1 MIVAIYGSYPNA
13 EWEPLADIEAFKST
27 CREIGRYFAECRFGI
42 VVTSEKE
49 TTADYYVVQGF
60 IEVWNKRNDLPKKSE
75 RCLLVMATRTSDAFY
90 RYTKE
95 NPSLFYWRKP
105 PERTRLERHL
115 VGLKECDLVVVIGGN
130 DHTSNA
136 ASVTQQLLSKPL
148 LPIGTFGGA
157 ASKFLQQMMMEKDEV
172 LNGLISANH
181 TNIFKIL
188 AELEVLRQREKQ
200 YEDRLKQ
207 YEQLFIETTQRNYP
221 YTDEERNGLHFLRQT
236 WKLKN
241 EDIVQIEDRITTRIK
256 QHYQEKIKQYQQ
268 NFLEVVKLE
277 NPLSEN
283 SRMNLEGLKK
293 VLGLKNEDVTLVE
306 SEVISDIENGNKSG
320 TSIALHNSA
329 IYNIGS
335 ATFGNFAH
343 NAQSNQSNSQNHE
356 EIVMETSKFDFR
368 SANVGNF
375 AETVHGDQKS
385 IQHIYAPEQKQTLT
399 EAAFEIQ
406 RLIKQLEM
414 TNPNATEAE
423 QAAYV
428 NNQTTP
434 KLKQRVVAALQAGS
448 EAAIEEFLD
457 NPYVNVGKA
466 VVKSWIKPG

>member
-1 MIVAIYGSYPNA
+1 MIVAIYGSYPNDD
-13 EWEPLADIEAFKST
+13 WKPLADIEAFKLT
-27 CREIGRYFAECRFGI
+27 CREIGRYFAKCRFGI

-49 TTADYYVVQGF
+49 TTADYYVVRGF
-60 IEVWNKRNDLPKKSE
+60 IEVWKERVERNDVPKEGE
-75 RCLLVMATRTSDAFY
+75 RCLLVFAQRTSAAFD
-90 RYTKE
+90 RHIEE
-95 NPSLFYWRKP
+95 NPSLFRC
-105 PERTRLERHL
+105 RTSVEKTRFNRHL
-115 VGLKECDLVVVIGGN
+115 VGLEECDLVVVVGGN

-136 ASVTQQLLSKPL
+136 ASVAQSVRRIPV
-148 LPIGTFGGA
+148 LPVGKFGGA
-157 ASKFLQQMMMEKDEV
+157 ARKFLLQMWEKDPA
-172 LNGLISANH
+172 LNPLISANH
-181 TNIFKIL
+181 KNISQIL
-188 AELEVLRQREKQ
+188 AKL
-200 YEDRLKQ
+200 
-207 YEQLFIETTQRNYP
+207 IETIEQP
-221 YTDEERNGLHFLRQT
+221 
-236 WKLKN
+236 KL
-241 EDIVQIEDRITTRIK
+241 IETIEQPKLIETIEQPKLIETIE
-256 QHYQEKIKQYQQ
+256 QHYPEKLEKYKQE
-268 NFLEVVKLE
+268 FLEIVRLA
-277 NPLSEN
+277 NPLSES
-283 SRMNLEGLKK
+283 SRMKLEDLKK

-306 SEVISDIENGNKSG
+306 SLVISDIENGNKSDTPIAPHGITYITYNLYG
-320 TSIALHNSA
+320 TIV
-329 IYNIGS
+329 
-335 ATFGNFAH
+335 GNFAH
-343 NAQSNQSNSQNHE
+343 NDQSNQSNSQNHW
-356 EIVMETSKFDFR
+356 EIVMETPKFDFR
-368 SANVGNF
+368 GATVGSF

>member
-1 MIVAIYGSYPNA
+1 MIVAIYGSYPNDD
-13 EWEPLADIEAFKST
+13 WKPLADIEAFKLT

-60 IEVWNKRNDLPKKSE
+60 IEVWNKRNDLPKKGE
-75 RCLLVMATRTSDAFY
+75 RCLLVFADRTDAAFEQHIA
-90 RYTKE
+90 E
-95 NPSLFYWRKP
+95 NPSLFYRRTS
-105 PERTRLERHL
+105 PEWIRFDRHC
-115 VGLKECDLVVVIGGN
+115 VGLEECDLVVVVGGN
-130 DHTSNA
+130 DHTSQA
-136 ASVTQQLLSKPL
+136 ARVAQIWPKPL
-148 LPIGTFGGA
+148 VPVGTFGGA
-157 ASKFLQQMMMEKDEV
+157 ARKFLQQMMEKDEA
-172 LNGLISANH
+172 LNDLLSANH
-181 TNIFKIL
+181 KNIFKTL

-241 EDIVQIEDRITTRIK
+241 EDIVQIEDRITKRIK

-293 VLGLKNEDVTLVE
+293 VLGLKNEDVTLAE
-306 SEVISDIENGNKSG
+306 SEVIFDIENGNKSG

-335 ATFGNFAH
+335 ATFGNFTH

-356 EIVMETSKFDFR
+356 EIVMKTSKFDFS
-368 SANVGNF
+368 SATVGSV

-428 NNQTTP
+428 NNQTTH